1 MKQEHERTCKERVE
15 DHLQGR
21 IEDLRK
27 LWDAYRQGVE
37 DIEDLGNIYEY
48 GLCFNYVERDE
59 DVKGQEE
66 PYFRYQLS
74 WGGPSDEFRFFTGPD
89 FEINRI
95 EYWFL
100 DWFDGASITLSGEDE
115 SLLEEIWQWFKEAG
129 SVQAEFDK
137 WKS

>member
-1 MKQEHERTCKERVE
+1 MKQEHEKTCQERV
-15 DHLQGR
+15 DGHLQGR

-27 LWDAYRQGVE
+27 LWDAYCQGVE
-37 DIEDLGNIYEY
+37 DLEDLGSIFEY
-48 GLCFNYVERDE
+48 GLSFDYVERDE

-100 DWFDGASITLSGEDE
+100 NWFDGAEIVLSGKDE
-115 SLLEEIWQWFKEAG
+115 TLLEEIWQWFKDGG

-137 WKS
+137 WEQ